1 MFIFYLFGN
10 IWREDISFR
19 IVWLSTLCVCFSTS
33 CFTLVVTSYLLI
45 YLRETVVT
53 IEYCRVLANLLC
65 LLLCFFLAAFFMLPT
80 RELSASDLLS
90 TIALFLLFLLIQ
102 LILFVS
108 ERIFLCLETSV
119 FITTCL
125 VSKLEPTKEFFLA
138 VAMQVFYSGVLR
150 WNPWEQVL
158 CSLQDRPYWY
168 KFMWFE
174 TFPLK
179 TVGRYPLLPQ
189 FWNALFETIGST
201 WFSWTW
207 YRNI

>member
-45 YLRETVVT
+45 YLRETVVI
-53 IEYCRVLANLLC
+53 IECCRVLANLLS

-138 VAMQVFYSGVLR
+138 VAMQVFYFDEIHEGRYFVVFKIGHIGINLCDLR
-150 WNPWEQVL
+150 P
-158 CSLQDRPYWY
+158 SLLKQLADIL
-168 KFMWFE
+168 FCLNFE
-174 TFPLK
+174 TPCL
-179 TVGRYPLLPQ
+179 RL
-189 FWNALFETIGST
+189 
-201 WFSWTW
+201 
-207 YRNI
+207 